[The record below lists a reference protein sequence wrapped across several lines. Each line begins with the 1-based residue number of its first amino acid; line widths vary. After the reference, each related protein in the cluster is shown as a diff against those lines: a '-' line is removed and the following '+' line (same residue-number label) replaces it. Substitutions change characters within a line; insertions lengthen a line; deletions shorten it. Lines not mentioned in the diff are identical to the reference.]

1 MMIRTDPIFA
11 LLHQRSRAT
20 GTRLG
25 EFDGLELYLLG
36 SIAERIDA
44 GHLRNHLAR
53 LLNKDIRTNGQMEA
67 ADIGLVVQRS
77 TCHHRSGNG
86 RRFKFGYGC
95 DMTCHTHLE
104 GHVAYYRRLCLLR
117 ELARL
122 APVGERCVQS
132 QEFLVPTF
140 IHFDNDAIAIVGQLT
155 ADTHLIEGVN
165 GIGKLLEVAE
175 SLTSGRLVVVKT
187 QLTKQFERFLLAA

>member
-1 MMIRTDPIFA
+1 
-11 LLHQRSRAT
+11 
-20 GTRLG
+20 
-25 EFDGLELYLLG
+25 
-36 SIAERIDA
+36 
-44 GHLRNHLAR
+44 
-53 LLNKDIRTNGQMEA
+53 
-67 ADIGLVVQRS
+67 
-77 TCHHRSGNG
+77 
-86 RRFKFGYGC
+86 
-95 DMTCHTHLE
+95 MTCHTHLE

-132 QEFLVPTF
+132 QKFLVPTF
-140 IHFDNDAIAIVGQLT
+140 VHLDNDAIAIVGQLT